1 MRMSNSDLSLLSE
14 QQKELLNLMQTNQ
27 EILIRIEEYLKILF
41 VYNLVSDYE
50 SATLQHNQ
58 KNRKFLL
65 TRLVN
70 VISTLLQDKLKLS
83 EVKIRFLL

>member
-41 VYNLVSDYE
+41 VYNIVSDYE
-50 SATLQHNQ
+50 SVTLQHNQ

-70 VISTLLQDKLKLS
+70 VISTLLQDKLK
-83 EVKIRFLL
+83 

>member
-41 VYNLVSDYE
+41 IYNIMSDYE
-50 SATLQHNQ
+50 SVTLQHNQ

-70 VISTLLQDKLKLS
+70 VISTLLQDKLK
-83 EVKIRFLL
+83 

>member
-27 EILIRIEEYLKILF
+27 EILIRIEEHLKILF
-41 VYNLVSDYE
+41 VYNIMSDYE
-50 SATLQHNQ
+50 SVTLQHNQ

-70 VISTLLQDKLKLS
+70 VISTLLQDKLK
-83 EVKIRFLL
+83 

>member
-1 MRMSNSDLSLLSE
+1 MRMSNRDLSLLSE

-41 VYNLVSDYE
+41 VYNIVSDYE
-50 SATLQHNQ
+50 SVTLQHNQ

-70 VISTLLQDKLKLS
+70 VISTLLQDKLK
-83 EVKIRFLL
+83 

>member
-1 MRMSNSDLSLLSE
+1 MRMSNRDLSLLSE

-41 VYNLVSDYE
+41 VYNIVSDYE
-50 SATLQHNQ
+50 SVTLQHNQ

>member
-1 MRMSNSDLSLLSE
+1 MKMSNRDLSLLSE

-41 VYNLVSDYE
+41 VYNIVSDYE
-50 SATLQHNQ
+50 SVTLQHNQ

-70 VISTLLQDKLKLS
+70 VISTLLQDKLK
-83 EVKIRFLL
+83 

>member
-1 MRMSNSDLSLLSE
+1 MIMSNSDLSLLSE

-41 VYNLVSDYE
+41 VYNIVSDYE
-50 SATLQHNQ
+50 SVTLQHNQ

-70 VISTLLQDKLKLS
+70 VISTLLQDKLK
-83 EVKIRFLL
+83 

>member
-41 VYNLVSDYE
+41 VYNIVSDYD
-50 SATLQHNQ
+50 SVTLQHNQ

-70 VISTLLQDKLKLS
+70 VISTLLQDKLK
-83 EVKIRFLL
+83 

>member
-41 VYNLVSDYE
+41 VYNIMSDYE
-50 SATLQHNQ
+50 SVTLQHNQ

-70 VISTLLQDKLKLS
+70 VISTLLQDKLK
-83 EVKIRFLL
+83 

>member
-41 VYNLVSDYE
+41 VYNIVSDYE
-50 SATLQHNQ
+50 SVTLQHNQ

-70 VISTLLQDKLKLS
+70 VISTLLQYKLK
-83 EVKIRFLL
+83 